1 MTDEQNQRPS
11 QPGGSRISGLELAR
25 IALITTTVAMAVV
38 AFGLLLW
45 KASNVVLIVFG
56 AVLFAIFLTSIG
68 GWIASHTR
76 MGKRMGV
83 VTTIILLAGLIGTGA
98 YFLAPRIADQF
109 DELSRTIPSSVEQ
122 LRTQLEQY
130 EWGQWLM
137 ARLPKAEQLMSPS
150 AAAKRAGVFF
160 SSLFG
165 GVTAILVI
173 LFAGIFMAFNPA
185 VYRGA
190 IVRLVP
196 PARRSRADEI
206 LIALESTM
214 AWWLVG
220 RFFEMIVVGS
230 LTWLGLTLLD
240 VPLALTLGLI
250 AGLLSFIPYVGPVLS
265 AVPAILLALTIDPS
279 KALHVVLLYV
289 AIQAVESNLITPLIE
304 KKTVWLP
311 PALTIVMQ
319 VLFGVLFGPLGVLF
333 ATPITATFIVLAK
346 MLYIEDLLGEQ
357 VEVSRAI

>member
-1 MTDEQNQRPS
+1 MAGETSRRVEQGN
-11 QPGGSRISGLELAR
+11 GRISGLELAR
-25 IALITTTVAMAVV
+25 ITLVVSTIATAVV
-38 AFGLLLW
+38 ALALLLW

-56 AVLFAIFLTSIG
+56 AVLFAIFLVSIG
-68 GWIASHTR
+68 DWIASHTR
-76 MGKRMGV
+76 MGKRAGV
-83 VTTIILLAGLIGTGA
+83 VTTMVLLAALVGVGA
-98 YFLAPRIADQF
+98 YYLAPRLADQF
-109 DELSRTIPSSVEQ
+109 DELSTTIPDSVEQ
-122 LRTQLEQY
+122 LRAQIEEY
-130 EWGQWLM
+130 GWGEWLL
-137 ARLPKAEQLMSPS
+137 ARFPDAEQLMSAS
-150 AAAKRAGVFF
+150 AAARRAGVFF

-165 GVTAILVI
+165 GVTAVLVV
-173 LFAGIFMAFNPA
+173 LFAGAFMAVNPD
-185 VYRGA
+185 VYRRSV
-190 IVRLVP
+190 VRLVP
-196 PARRSRADEI
+196 PARRSRAEEI

-240 VPLALTLGLI
+240 VPLALTLALI
-250 AGLLSFIPYVGPVLS
+250 AGLLSFIPFIGPVLS
-265 AVPAILLALTIDPS
+265 AVPAILIALTVDPS

-333 ATPITATFIVLAK
+333 ATPVTATFIVLAK
-346 MLYIEDLLGEQ
+346 MLYIEDLLGEE